1 MIGARMDQR
10 LKVSGVLLVAALVI
24 AVALYSL
31 WPIPRSSPAKA
42 TVAIVTWVGYG
53 PFFVAKEKGFF
64 RNHGADVDIVKI
76 EDLAPRHSALT
87 SGSVQFSISTLDLF
101 ANEAPQGL
109 PAVCILKLTDS
120 YGADGIIARK
130 TIQSLPDLRGRT
142 IAFEK
147 GTPSHFFLISLLETL
162 GLSVKDIAPKYMTA
176 GDAGAAFV
184 AGSVDAAV
192 TWEPWLTKAR
202 ETSFGHVLVTS
213 RERPGLLLYIL
224 VVHRDFLR
232 RQPKVVEALVR
243 GWFEAVEF
251 SRTHADEA
259 NVIMAK
265 GLGLEKAEFVEMMK
279 GDRLSDY
286 AENRRYFGLDGA
298 PGPFFDTFNRAQSVW
313 LGEGL
318 ITKTVSAEQVVD
330 LTFLRALTK

>member
-130 TIQSLPDLRGRT
+130 TIQSLPDLRG
-142 IAFEK
+142 
-147 GTPSHFFLISLLETL
+147 
-162 GLSVKDIAPKYMTA
+162 
-176 GDAGAAFV
+176 
-184 AGSVDAAV
+184 
-192 TWEPWLTKAR
+192 
-202 ETSFGHVLVTS
+202 
-213 RERPGLLLYIL
+213 
-224 VVHRDFLR
+224 
-232 RQPKVVEALVR
+232 
-243 GWFEAVEF
+243 
-251 SRTHADEA
+251 
-259 NVIMAK
+259 
-265 GLGLEKAEFVEMMK
+265 
-279 GDRLSDY
+279 
-286 AENRRYFGLDGA
+286 
-298 PGPFFDTFNRAQSVW
+298 
-313 LGEGL
+313 
-318 ITKTVSAEQVVD
+318 
-330 LTFLRALTK
+330 